1 MASLLY
7 FGKLVELTHSAQE
20 TIDLPPTLNTTDD
33 LRKWL
38 DDRLETEGAFLEPT
52 LRIAINN
59 QIVTEPHA
67 IGQTDE
73 IAFMPPVGGG

>member
-1 MASLLY
+1 MVSLLY
-7 FGKLVELTHSAQE
+7 FGKLVELTHSPQE
-20 TIDLPPTLNTTDD
+20 TIDLPPTLGTTHD

-38 DDRLETEGAFLEPT
+38 DNRFETEGAFLEPT
-52 LRIAINN
+52 IRIAINN
-59 QIVTEPHA
+59 QVVTEPQA